1 MNYKLKQI
9 ENVVISLFKLHLF
22 QIMEYRYVN
31 NIKEE
36 FAKLRIFDV
45 ISDVKLFQNEA
56 HQNDVIVFDLTVNQS
71 TDWEKIM
78 KETLLSFHFKLK
90 HFKISKT
97 FQKIPKFLEIYG
109 NYEWKN
115 VYPPYQELEVI
126 LASTSITFK
135 FQ

>member
-1 MNYKLKQI
+1 
-9 ENVVISLFKLHLF
+9 
-22 QIMEYRYVN
+22 MEYRYVN

-78 KETLLSFHFKLK
+78 KETLFCFHFKLK

-97 FQKIPKFLEIYG
+97 FQKIPNFLEIYG

-115 VYPPYQELEVI
+115 VYPPYRELEVI